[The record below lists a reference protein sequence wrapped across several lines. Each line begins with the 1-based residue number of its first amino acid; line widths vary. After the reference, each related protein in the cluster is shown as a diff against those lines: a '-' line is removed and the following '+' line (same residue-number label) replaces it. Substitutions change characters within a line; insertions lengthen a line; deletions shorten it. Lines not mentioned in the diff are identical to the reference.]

1 MGKTYTCGTREGK
14 STLQNLLDYSAP
26 CELDIIAHIYSTQHS
41 QSQTID
47 IVNLW
52 WTCYCLAIFSFET
65 KWCCFWKKMAGNAL
79 FSPTKCLGI
88 NLVKKS
94 SNGRSVFVGP
104 SFSCE
109 DGHLILSHR
118 IARLV
123 QVGPKR
129 YQKLK
134 AQQITKKLDLGWHVG
149 WSLPSHCS
157 TPALARPLSSR
168 STSCK
173 KVIRGGQGSRFQWCV
188 SAAGETTV
196 RCMTIMRLIFLPGI
210 DDWLTSELMGIV
222 DSPSWR
228 GGRFNLGG

>member
-1 MGKTYTCGTREGK
+1 MSELQQKVGTP
-14 STLQNLLDYSAP
+14 Q
-26 CELDIIAHIYSTQHS
+26 
-41 QSQTID
+41 
-47 IVNLW
+47 
-52 WTCYCLAIFSFET
+52 LAAT
-65 KWCCFWKKMAGNAL
+65 
-79 FSPTKCLGI
+79 
-88 NLVKKS
+88 
-94 SNGRSVFVGP
+94 

-134 AQQITKKLDLGWHVG
+134 VQNITKKLDLGWHVG

-173 KVIRGGQGSRFQWCV
+173 TVIRGGQGSRFQ
-188 SAAGETTV
+188 
-196 RCMTIMRLIFLPGI
+196 
-210 DDWLTSELMGIV
+210 
-222 DSPSWR
+222 
-228 GGRFNLGG
+228 